1 MSTVTLALVKSWLQI
16 GHTAQDDVIQLM
28 IDGAESFLAQY
39 LNVKFTSED
48 YEEDLD
54 SVLENEFQRDPAYGF
69 ASPLLGNGASFLI
82 PGNRPVTAI
91 ESILDLQDNNAARD
105 FRQQGDLL
113 AYTDAQGNFLGT
125 WPPGLKRFR
134 VSYTA
139 GYDADTI
146 PAVVKQAVCM
156 LVARTYAARD
166 GQNAMAATGSAI
178 EYGSLMDSAIIA
190 LVAKYSRRRMTRT

>member
-39 LNVKFTSED
+39 LNLKFTSED

-54 SVLENEFQRDPAYGF
+54 SALENEFQRDPSFFG
-69 ASPLLGNGASFLI
+69 SQVLGNGASFLI
-82 PGNRPVTAI
+82 PNNRPVTAV
-91 ESILDLQDNNAARD
+91 ESVLDLQDNNASLD

-113 AYTDAQGNFLGT
+113 AYTDAQGNFLGS
-125 WPPGLKRFR
+125 WPPGLQRFR

-139 GYDADTI
+139 GYDSDTL
-146 PAVVKQAVCM
+146 PAVIKEAVCM
-156 LVARTYAARD
+156 LAARKYNARD
-166 GQNAMAATGSAI
+166 GQNAMAANGAAVAFG
-178 EYGSLMDSAIIA
+178 ELMDSAIIKM
-190 LVAKYSRRRMTRT
+190 VQPHSRRRVTRT